1 MSKLRALKRA
11 ELQKTLQ
18 ELYENFQL
26 DSRVKNLSEMTN
38 PFL

>member
-26 DSRVKNLSEMTN
+26 DNRVKNLSEMTN